1 MCVYISYIYQVP
13 NVTSHTLLM
22 KFKEKDTP
30 NTVTRGSVKAMAE
43 ILGFNE
49 TQLINY
55 ALAKLR
61 EQVMPSLP
69 APAPDLS
76 PAALQAIR
84 KRFEALE
91 VDYKPTRTLLDGL

>member
-1 MCVYISYIYQVP
+1 MSSQ
-13 NVTSHTLLM
+13 TLLM
-22 KFKEKDTP
+22 KFKDKDTP
-30 NTVTRGSVKAMAE
+30 NTVTRSSVKAMAE

-61 EQVMPSLP
+61 EQVMPSMP
-69 APAPDLS
+69 APTPDLS

-84 KRFEALE
+84 ERFEAHE
-91 VDYKPTRTLLDGL
+91 VGYKPTRSLIDGL

>member
-1 MCVYISYIYQVP
+1 MSSQ
-13 NVTSHTLLM
+13 TLLM
-22 KFKEKDTP
+22 KFKDKDTP

-61 EQVMPSLP
+61 EQVMPTMP
-69 APAPDLS
+69 EPAPDLS
-76 PAALQAIR
+76 PAALKAIR
-84 KRFEALE
+84 KRFETSE
-91 VDYKPTRTLLDGL
+91 TGYTPTRSLLDGL